1 MHDIVMIFNSAY
13 EGAEKLEIPDITKG
27 ADMIVGIQLYG
38 LLCKN
43 DKDLKEL
50 LPEICNAGAS
60 FVEPCVTLSGEN
72 PMPWCFLP
80 KKRLEE
86 LMPYIQELGLT
97 VPSCH
102 IASENLLKDAP
113 EMARLAESYG
123 IRYFVIKLP
132 SYDPAKLQEYAFQ
145 VREAAEIIKA
155 SGAKLLLHNGKEDIE
170 TKIAGRSAYEYFT
183 DICLGALEMQLD
195 TGWAEAGGAKLSEFL
210 AKNESRIASVHF
222 KDFAN
227 PGTDSAD
234 VPIGAGSVD
243 IRNALQFG
251 RANGCMLVVDQDVYG
266 EFPEDMLKSL
276 RYLNGLSNMRD
287 HSVSYLNIL
296 DTETMEVKVL
306 KRFDYVIEA
315 PNWLRNQN
323 ALIYNS
329 EGKIFRFDLDTLEST
344 QIPTGAAKFCNNDH
358 VVSYDEQ
365 WIAVSAGSEE
375 VRGSRV
381 YKVPLTGGEA
391 QLLTEKTP
399 SYLHGWS
406 PDGKTLVYCAF
417 REIDGELHVDVYG
430 VSDEGGEETR
440 LTTEGFNDGPE
451 FSFDGEWIYFISTRT
466 GLMQVWRMKPDGSEQ
481 TQLTFEEQNN
491 WFGHISPDGSKV
503 VSIVYKKGQLLP
515 NEHLSNMHVELWL
528 MNPDGSDHR
537 RILGFFGGQGSINVN
552 SWAPDS
558 RRLAFVSY
566 DVEL

>member
-1 MHDIVMIFNSAY
+1 
-13 EGAEKLEIPDITKG
+13 
-27 ADMIVGIQLYG
+27 MIVGIQLYG
-38 LLCKN
+38 LLSPN
-43 DKDLKEL
+43 DKDIKEVL
-50 LPEICNAGAS
+50 LAIRDAGAS
-60 FVEPCVTLSGEN
+60 FVEPCVTLSGESR
-72 PMPWCFLP
+72 MPWCFLP
-80 KKRLEE
+80 KARLEE
-86 LMPYIQELGLT
+86 LMPDIQALGLT

-102 IASENLLKDAP
+102 VASENLLKDAP
-113 EMARLAESYG
+113 EMKRLAETYG
-123 IRYFVIKLP
+123 IRYFVIKVP
-132 SYDPAKLQEYAFQ
+132 SFDPAKLQEYAFQ
-145 VREAAEIIKA
+145 VREAAEILKA
-155 SGAKLLLHNGKEDIE
+155 AGAKLLLHNGKADIE
-170 TKIAGRSAYEYFT
+170 TQIAGRSIYEYFT
-183 DICLGALEMQLD
+183 DICLGALEMQVD
-195 TGWAEAGGAKLSEFL
+195 TGWAEAGGANLPAFL
-210 AKNESRIASVHF
+210 AKNEARIASVHF
-222 KDFAN
+222 KDFAH
-227 PGTDSAD
+227 PGEDSTD

-251 RANGCMLVVDQDVYG
+251 RANGCMLVVDQDVYNA
-266 EFPEDMLKSL
+266 FPEDMLKSL
-276 RYLNGLSNMRD
+276 RHLNGLSNMRD

-296 DTETMEVKVL
+296 DTETMEVQVL

-329 EGKIFRFDLDTLEST
+329 EGKIFRFDLETLEST
-344 QIPTGAAKFCNNDH
+344 QIPTGTAKYCNNDH

-381 YKVPLTGGEA
+381 YKVPLAGGEA

-430 VSDEGGEETR
+430 ISDEGGEETR

-481 TQLTFEEQNN
+481 TQLTFEDQNN